1 MDMEKWY
8 LAIRIFGIGFS
19 SVFVILSLLV
29 VSLMGV
35 NALLRRMPAAKAE
48 K

>member
-8 LAIRIFGIGFS
+8 LAVRIFGIGFS
-19 SVFVILSLLV
+19 SVFIILSLLV

-35 NALLRRMPAAKAE
+35 NALLRRMPTAKV
-48 K
+48 KK

>member
-8 LAIRIFGIGFS
+8 LAMRIFGIGFS

>member
-1 MDMEKWY
+1 MEKWT
-8 LAIRIFGIGFS
+8 LAMRLIGIGFS

-35 NALLRRMPAAKAE
+35 NSLLRRMPTAKA
-48 K
+48 KG

>member
-1 MDMEKWY
+1 MEKWY
-8 LAIRIFGIGFS
+8 LAMRIFGIGFS

-29 VSLMGV
+29 GSLMLV
-35 NALLRRMPAAKAE
+35 NSFLRRLPTARVK